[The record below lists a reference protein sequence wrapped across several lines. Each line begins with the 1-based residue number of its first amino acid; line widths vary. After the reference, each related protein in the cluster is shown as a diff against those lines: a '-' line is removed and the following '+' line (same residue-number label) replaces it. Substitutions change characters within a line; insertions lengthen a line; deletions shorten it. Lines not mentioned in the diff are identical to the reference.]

1 MVQILVI
8 LAFLSLHV
16 GEFTGD
22 SAPLLPVSLATSVA
36 IILAPLLLFWII
48 AHAICLRAART
59 LDATGEVAFA
69 IAAERAVGLLRSIGG
84 LQFAASSSTVA
95 WFALVA
101 DRIVDLPAFSE
112 LLAVAPLLVFIA
124 ALWWSFAPIDR
135 RLRDAR
141 LMRQLRQGE
150 PVHRPPTRLEYVSAN
165 FRHQV
170 LLILIPLVLLS
181 AWRDALRQWG
191 DHLPFLPPLSSGAAS
206 WATLALD
213 LLGVALVFVFTPA
226 LIRLAWDTVPI
237 SSGPFHDTLDSMCRL
252 YRVRMR
258 TPLLWRTYGSMV
270 NGAVLGLVWPFR
282 YLMFTDALFD
292 RLTARQVEGVAAHE
306 VGHIKRHHI
315 FWLAISIFAAVTIGE
330 SLGLLLAWLL
340 RANTHT
346 MEGLVISA
354 SIASVAFA
362 FGWVSRRF
370 EWQADAFAVQHL
382 SRAGDPLAHNVP
394 PSETVTSESINAMA
408 SALLDVALVNGM
420 NPNAFTFRHGSIAA
434 RVRRLHDLLGTPV
447 HGAPIDRHVRI
458 LKWSAASILLLG
470 IAASFVLQLF
480 DIHL

>member
-1 MVQILVI
+1 MVQILII
-8 LAFLSLHV
+8 LAFLSLHA
-16 GEFTGD
+16 GEFSGD
-22 SAPLLPVSLATSVA
+22 SSPLLPLSHATSVA
-36 IILAPLLLFWII
+36 LILAPLLLYWSI
-48 AHAICLRAART
+48 AHALCLRAARA
-59 LDATGEVAFA
+59 LDASGEVAFA
-69 IAAERAVGLLRSIGG
+69 LAAERALGLLRSIGG
-84 LQFAASSSTVA
+84 LQFAASSTTVA
-95 WFALVA
+95 WFALVTTHL
-101 DRIVDLPAFSE
+101 VNLPALSE
-112 LLAVAPLLVFIA
+112 LLAVTPLLVFIA

-150 PVHRPPTRLEYVSAN
+150 PVHRPPSRLEYVSAN

-181 AWRDALRQWG
+181 AWRGAVRQWG
-191 DHLPFLPPLSSGAAS
+191 DHLPLLPTGSSDAAS

-213 LLGVALVFVFTPA
+213 LVGVAIVFIFTPA

-237 SSGPFHDTLDSMCRL
+237 SSGPFHDTLASMCRL

-258 TPLLWRTYGSMV
+258 TPLLWRTHGSMV

-292 RLTARQVEGVAAHE
+292 RLSARQVEGVAAHE

-315 FWLAISIFAAVTIGE
+315 FWLAISIFAAITFGE
-330 SLGLLLAWLL
+330 TVALLLTSLL
-340 RANTHT
+340 HLSPDTT
-346 MEGLVISA
+346 EGLVIAA
-354 SIASVAFA
+354 SIASVAFT

-382 SRAGDPLAHNVP
+382 SRAGDPLAPNVP
-394 PSETVTSESINAMA
+394 PSDTVTQESIDAMA
-408 SALLDVALVNGM
+408 SALLDVAFVNGM
-420 NPNAFTFRHGSIAA
+420 NPNAFTFRHGSIAD
-434 RVRRLHDLLGTPV
+434 RVRRLHGLLGTPV
-447 HGAPIDRHVRI
+447 RAAPIDRHIRI

-470 IAASFVLQLF
+470 IAASFILHLF